1 MRQVVPHK
9 MQHIA
14 IFGAGLS
21 GRAAYKRARQLGI
34 GCVVHDDHLAMHED
48 IASAD
53 WQDWQ
58 SWDWQAVDALV
69 LSPGIAHSFPAPH
82 EVAVAAKSH
91 GVEIISEVEFGL
103 RTGQWGKLVV
113 ITGTNGKSTTTALTG
128 HILKSAGLDVR
139 VGGNLGTALCEMAD
153 NPDGVTILELSS
165 YQLETSPSL
174 APDISALLNITPD
187 HLDRHGGLAGYI
199 EAKKIALR
207 AVGSDGLCL
216 LSDESEIMAGVRD
229 WAKASLPAEILVVGT
244 NDIAQIATDNA
255 YLAGAHNKQNA
266 AFATKIA
273 QRCGVSEDDITS
285 AIADFVGLDHRLQP
299 VGARGDISF
308 VNDSKATNG
317 DASAKALGAYEN
329 IIWLAGGRAKA
340 DGLAAC
346 APYFTHI
353 TRAHFYGE
361 CAAEFYEQAKDH
373 MSCATHDT
381 LDEAFDSATKSLPEA
396 GVILLSPAA
405 ASFDQFPNFG
415 ARGSH
420 FAALVSDYLAK
431 DTSPSE
437 TGGQPC

>member
-1 MRQVVPHK
+1 
-9 MQHIA
+9 
-14 IFGAGLS
+14 
-21 GRAAYKRARQLGI
+21 
-34 GCVVHDDHLAMHED
+34 MHEE

-199 EAKKIALR
+199 DAKKIALR

-229 WAKASLPAEILVVGT
+229 WAKASLPAEIVVSWR
-244 NDIAQIATDNA
+244 
-255 YLAGAHNKQNA
+255 K
-266 AFATKIA
+266 
-273 QRCGVSEDDITS
+273 
-285 AIADFVGLDHRLQP
+285 
-299 VGARGDISF
+299 
-308 VNDSKATNG
+308 
-317 DASAKALGAYEN
+317 
-329 IIWLAGGRAKA
+329 
-340 DGLAAC
+340 
-346 APYFTHI
+346 
-353 TRAHFYGE
+353 
-361 CAAEFYEQAKDH
+361 
-373 MSCATHDT
+373 
-381 LDEAFDSATKSLPEA
+381 
-396 GVILLSPAA
+396 
-405 ASFDQFPNFG
+405 
-415 ARGSH
+415 
-420 FAALVSDYLAK
+420 
-431 DTSPSE
+431 
-437 TGGQPC
+437 